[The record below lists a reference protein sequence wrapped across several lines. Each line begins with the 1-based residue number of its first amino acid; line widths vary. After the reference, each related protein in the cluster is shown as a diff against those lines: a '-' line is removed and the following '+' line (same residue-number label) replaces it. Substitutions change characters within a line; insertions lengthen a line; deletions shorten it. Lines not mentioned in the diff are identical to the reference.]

1 MNGGKKMKL
10 KKILGILTILAI
22 VLLFFN
28 HSCFA
33 KVDPDLYK
41 PKELTSSDYEEAF
54 KLGGTIVSGLTMVG
68 TIVAIVGIM
77 VLGIKYMIGSTAEKA
92 EYKKTMIPYLIG
104 CIFIFAISRI
114 VSIIYSLAS
123 QI

>member
-1 MNGGKKMKL
+1 MNGGKEMKL
-10 KKILGILTILAI
+10 KKVVGILTILAM
-22 VLLFFN
+22 LLILF
-28 HSCFA
+28 SSSSFA
-33 KVDPDLYK
+33 KVDTDIYK
-41 PKELTSSDYEEAF
+41 PKDLTSSDYEEAF

-68 TIVAIVGIM
+68 TILAIVGIM

-92 EYKKTMIPYLIG
+92 EYKKSMIPYLIG